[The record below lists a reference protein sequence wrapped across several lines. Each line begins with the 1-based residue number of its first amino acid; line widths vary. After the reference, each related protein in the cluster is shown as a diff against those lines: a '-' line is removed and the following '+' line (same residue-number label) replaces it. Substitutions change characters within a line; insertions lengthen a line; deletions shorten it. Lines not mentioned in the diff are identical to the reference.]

1 MFGIGMPELI
11 VIMVI
16 ALIVLGPSKLPEVAK
31 GIGKALNEF
40 RKATQGI
47 KDSMQMGEFN
57 EAKED
62 LVDSI
67 SGLKKSMDS
76 SLSESPKEASTDADD
91 GGMKKQGDEETGGK
105 APGPE
110 NGETAAEPVKTE
122 EKDG

>member
-11 VIMVI
+11 LILVI
-16 ALIVLGPSKLPEVAK
+16 ALIVLGPSKLPEVAR

-40 RKATQGI
+40 KRATQEI
-47 KDSMQMGEFN
+47 KDSIDMEDFK

-67 SGLKKSMDS
+67 SGLQKPSDS
-76 SLSESPKEASTDADD
+76 GSPPAQKEVANRADETDGDQQAVEAINKETSTPDKGEGGAES
-91 GGMKKQGDEETGGK
+91 
-105 APGPE
+105 
-110 NGETAAEPVKTE
+110 VKTE